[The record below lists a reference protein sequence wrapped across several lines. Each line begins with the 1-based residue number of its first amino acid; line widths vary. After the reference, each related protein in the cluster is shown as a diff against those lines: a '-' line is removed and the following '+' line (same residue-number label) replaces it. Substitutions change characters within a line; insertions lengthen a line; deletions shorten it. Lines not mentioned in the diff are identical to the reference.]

1 MGLAPST
8 ESPLPELR
16 SFSDQRHSLG
26 YINEKLVEVRLLKK
40 GFVILCRRT
49 KIRGVEIDLLV
60 YNPQKHNYAV
70 IEVKSV
76 IRSHWERSYL
86 SESQKKRLQ
95 RACRHLLLLG
105 VQPLSFAIA
114 LVDEDKNITFVTLEY

>member
-1 MGLAPST
+1 M
-8 ESPLPELR
+8 
-16 SFSDQRHSLG
+16 
-26 YINEKLVEVRLLKK
+26 
-40 GFVILCRRT
+40 ILCRRT

-60 YNPQKHNYAV
+60 YNRRRHNYTV